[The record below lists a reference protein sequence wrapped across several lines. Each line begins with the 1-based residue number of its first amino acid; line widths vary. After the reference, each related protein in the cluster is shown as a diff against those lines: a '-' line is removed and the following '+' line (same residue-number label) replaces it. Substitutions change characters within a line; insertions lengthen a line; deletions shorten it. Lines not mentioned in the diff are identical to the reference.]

1 MHEYGLEDSRAL
13 DQLETDCLNRLCP
26 NIETADEET
35 CDAYIAAIADYAA
48 QETIKEQFI
57 KRIEERVSAIWST
70 EDAAICR
77 NIYMNTDLASP
88 DAVIKS
94 LLKIKEQ
101 ARTAAHEPYSKALE
115 ACSEANIGAARKYYH
130 GVWPQVC
137 GTLGWSGLAAFLLIL
152 FVWQLGAAWSILAA
166 AVSIIFTVL

>member
-1 MHEYGLEDSRAL
+1 MHEYGLEESRAL

-35 CDAYIAAIADYAA
+35 CDAYIAAIADYDA

-77 NIYMNTDLASP
+77 NIYMNTDSDLAGRRE
-88 DAVIKS
+88 K
-94 LLKIKEQ
+94 
-101 ARTAAHEPYSKALE
+101 
-115 ACSEANIGAARKYYH
+115 
-130 GVWPQVC
+130 
-137 GTLGWSGLAAFLLIL
+137 
-152 FVWQLGAAWSILAA
+152 ILAEDQGKGA
-166 AVSIIFTVL
+166 HRGA